1 MALFCVLIPT
11 AHGATYLTMKTEGA
25 VHERSATLARRLWA
39 AVIPA
44 FLLITLLTWSVR
56 PELLQGI
63 VSRPIAWMTL
73 AVCAASAYAIAT
85 GIRSRHERITLLGS
99 TFLLF
104 GLLMTGAAALFPVML
119 FSTTEPSRQL
129 TAADCAAPDSSLWIA
144 VAWWF
149 PALILAF
156 GYLYL
161 IQRHYSGKV
170 NVSKDTQGLY

>member
-1 MALFCVLIPT
+1 
-11 AHGATYLTMKTEGA
+11 MKTEGA
-25 VHERSATLARRLWA
+25 VHKRSVRLARRLWV

-44 FLLITLLTWSVR
+44 FLLITLLTWTVR

-63 VSRPIAWMTL
+63 LFRPVAWLML
-73 AVCAASAYAIAT
+73 AVCVASTYAIAT
-85 GIRSRHERITLLGS
+85 GLRKEREHLTSLGS

-119 FSTTEPSRQL
+119 FSTTEADRRL
-129 TAADCAAPDSSLWIA
+129 TAADCAAPDFSLVIA
-144 VAWWF
+144 TAWWF

-156 GYLYL
+156 DYLYI

-170 NVSKDTQGLY
+170 NVSKDNQGLY